1 MKKIKAWRK
10 KGDTIVFTN
19 GCFDIIH
26 RGHIEV
32 LARTADLGDKLILGL
47 NSDSSVKKIKGNTRP
62 INDEKS
68 RAIVLSSLKFVDAV
82 VIFNEETPYKL
93 IHKITPDI
101 LAKGGDYKVNEI
113 AGHDI
118 IKKNGGE
125 IKLVPLVDGFST
137 SNIIEKI
144 NSFK

>member
-82 VIFNEETPYKL
+82 IIFNEETPYKL
-93 IHKITPDI
+93 IHKINPDI
-101 LAKGGDYKVNEI
+101 LAKGGDYKVTEI